1 MVTCPNCSSSIPV
14 SDEGIVIQ
22 ELPIHKRKS
31 LQIQGEKP
39 KIIKVPIRIFGK
51 KIFNLYAFL
60 LILETK
66 KFPRNGSLR

>member
-1 MVTCPNCSSSIPV
+1 M
-14 SDEGIVIQ
+14 IQ

-31 LQIQGEKP
+31 LQIQSEKP